1 MSEDGPG
8 THGRRWRVRGQRTL
22 ALFPVKAGGAHP
34 RPIRMPAI
42 PIAQKAKGPFESYL
56 HVLHALMLRDMR
68 TRFGASLWG
77 YAVIV
82 LWPCV
87 HVFVLIAIYTF
98 QKLPAPL
105 GDSRPLFFATGAV
118 PVLVFQYISREVMKS
133 VMMNR
138 PLTYY
143 PQVKMFD
150 LVLSRILVEIVTGFL
165 TLLVISSVLVAIG
178 TNPIP
183 ADPFMAV
190 CGYLASIILGI
201 GIGTINVAIIGFFP
215 GWMIGYALFS
225 ILMYISSGV
234 MFLPSYMPDK
244 IYYWMKYNPA
254 MQCAEW
260 IRLAYY
266 PYAGIHV
273 DFLYVIMFGLASMS
287 VGLLMIKHVVSKT
300 TA

>member
-1 MSEDGPG
+1 ME
-8 THGRRWRVRGQRTL
+8 L
-22 ALFPVKAGGAHP
+22 
-34 RPIRMPAI
+34 
-42 PIAQKAKGPFESYL
+42 PIAARHEKSPSESYL
-56 HVLHALMLRDMR
+56 HVLHALILRDMR

-77 YAVIV
+77 YGVIV

-98 QKLPAPL
+98 QKVAAPL
-105 GDSRPLFFATGAV
+105 GDNRALFFATGAV

-133 VMMNR
+133 VVMNR

-143 PQVKMFD
+143 PQVKLFD
-150 LVLSRILVEIVTGFL
+150 VVLSRVLVEIVTGFL
-165 TLLVISSVLVAIG
+165 ALLVVVSVLVAIG
-178 TNPIP
+178 SNPIP
-183 ADPFMAV
+183 ADPFTAM
-190 CGYLASIILGI
+190 CGYLAAILLGI

-225 ILMYISSGV
+225 IILYVSSGV

-254 MQCAEW
+254 LQCAEW
-260 IRLAYY
+260 VRSAYY
-266 PYAGIHV
+266 PYAGIQV
-273 DFLYVIMFGLASMS
+273 DSLYVLMFALTSATI
-287 VGLLMIKHVVSKT
+287 GLLLIKHVVSKM